1 MNDDLYQKA
10 ILGKAREA
18 AGAGTME
25 EPHARVTVNNPV
37 CGDRVT
43 MEILLS
49 GDRVAAVAHKVRGCL
64 LCEAAASVIGAR
76 APGATRAEI
85 GAVRGTIAALLENGA
100 EIPADGWDELS
111 IFQPVTAHK
120 SRHHCV
126 LLPFEALSRA
136 LDEADS
142 DTGAVQD

>member
-1 MNDDLYQKA
+1 MWPQPHTKA

-18 AGAGTME
+18 NGAGTME
-25 EPHARVTVNNPV
+25 EPDAHVTVDNPV

-43 MEILLS
+43 MEIRLS
-49 GDRVAAVAHKVRGCL
+49 DVGVAAVAHKVRGCL
-64 LCEAAASVIGAR
+64 LCEAAASVIGAN

-85 GAVRGTIAALLENGA
+85 AAARDAVTALIEDGV
-100 EIPADGWDELS
+100 EIPVDGWSELS

-136 LDEADS
+136 LQMADTA
-142 DTGAVQD
+142 D

>member
-18 AGAGTME
+18 NGAGTLD
-25 EPHARVTVNNPV
+25 EPACRVTVNNPI

-43 MEILLS
+43 LEIRLS
-49 GDRVAAVAHKVRGCL
+49 GDRLAALAHKVRGCL
-64 LCEAAASVIGAR
+64 LCEAAASVIGER

-85 GAVRGTIAALLENGA
+85 AAMRQAITALVKDGVA
-100 EIPADGWDELS
+100 IPADGWRELS

-120 SRHHCV
+120 SRHYCV
-126 LLPFEALSRA
+126 LLPFEALNRA
-136 LDEADS
+136 LDEAGPAD
-142 DTGAVQD
+142 

>member
-1 MNDDLYQKA
+1 MNDDLYQQA

-18 AGAGTME
+18 TGAGTME
-25 EPHARVTVNNPV
+25 EPHARVTVNNPI

-43 MEILLS
+43 MEIRLS
-49 GDRVAAVAHKVRGCL
+49 DGHVAAVAHNVRACL

-76 APGATRAEI
+76 APGATQAEI
-85 GAVRGTIAALLENGA
+85 GAARETVTALLEEGV
-100 EIPADGWDELS
+100 EIPADGWIELS
-111 IFQPVTAHK
+111 IFRPVAAHK

-126 LLPFEALSRA
+126 LLPFDALNRA

-142 DTGAVQD
+142 GPGAVQD

>member
-1 MNDDLYQKA
+1 MNDDLYQQA

-18 AGAGTME
+18 TGAGTME
-25 EPHARVTVNNPV
+25 EPHARVTVNNPI

-43 MEILLS
+43 MEIRLS
-49 GDRVAAVAHKVRGCL
+49 DGHIAAVAHNVRACL

-85 GAVRGTIAALLENGA
+85 GAAREAITALIANGT
-100 EIPADGWDELS
+100 EIPADVWSELS

-120 SRHHCV
+120 SRHNCV
-126 LLPFEALSRA
+126 LLPFEALTRS
-136 LDEADS
+136 LDEAGS
-142 DTGAVQD
+142 AN

>member
-18 AGAGTME
+18 TGAGTLDR
-25 EPHARVTVNNPV
+25 PDARVTVNNPV

-43 MEILLS
+43 MEIRLS
-49 GDRVAAVAHKVRGCL
+49 DDRVAAVAHKVRGCL
-64 LCEAAASVIGAR
+64 LCEAAASIIGAN

-85 GAVRGTIAALLENGA
+85 AATRKAVTALIEDGAK
-100 EIPADGWDELS
+100 IPADGWGALS
-111 IFQPVTAHK
+111 IFHPVTAHK

-136 LDEADS
+136 LDKADS
-142 DTGAVQD
+142 A

>member
-18 AGAGTME
+18 TGAGTLE
-25 EPHARVTVNNPV
+25 NADARVTVDNPV

-43 MEILLS
+43 MEIRLS
-49 GDRVAAVAHKVRGCL
+49 DGDVSAVAHKVRGCV
-64 LCEAAASVIGAR
+64 LCEASASVVGAN

-85 GAVRGTIAALLENGA
+85 AAARDAVTALIEDGV
-100 EIPADGWDELS
+100 EIPADGWSELS
-111 IFQPVTAHK
+111 IFRPVTAHK

-136 LDEADS
+136 LDEAGS
-142 DTGAVQD
+142 G

>member
-18 AGAGTME
+18 TGAGTME
-25 EPHARVTVNNPV
+25 EPDAHVTVDNPV

-43 MEILLS
+43 MEIRLS
-49 GDRVAAVAHKVRGCL
+49 DNGVAAVAHKVRGCL
-64 LCEAAASVIGAR
+64 LCEAAASVIGAN

-85 GAVRGTIAALLENGA
+85 AAAREAVTALIEDGV
-100 EIPADGWDELS
+100 EIPADGWSELS

-120 SRHHCV
+120 SRYNCV

-136 LDEADS
+136 LKAADTA
-142 DTGAVQD
+142 D

>member
-1 MNDDLYQKA
+1 LYQKA

-18 AGAGTME
+18 TGAGTLDD
-25 EPHARVTVNNPV
+25 ADASATVNNPV

-43 MEILLS
+43 MEVRLS
-49 GDRVAAVAHKVRGCL
+49 DGRVAAVAHKVRGCL
-64 LCEAAASVIGAR
+64 LCEAAASVVGAN

-85 GAVRGTIAALLENGA
+85 AAARDAVTALIEDGV
-100 EIPADGWDELS
+100 EIPADGWSELS

-136 LDEADS
+136 LKAADTA
-142 DTGAVQD
+142 D

>member
-18 AGAGTME
+18 AGAGTLDQ
-25 EPHARVTVNNPV
+25 PDARVTINNPV

-43 MEILLS
+43 MEIRMS
-49 GDRVAAVAHKVRGCL
+49 GDRVAAVAHKVRGCV
-64 LCEAAASVIGAR
+64 LCEAAASIIGAN

-85 GAVRGTIAALLENGA
+85 AAAREAVTALVEDGA
-100 EIPADGWDELS
+100 EIPADGWRALS

-136 LDEADS
+136 LDEAES
-142 DTGAVQD
+142 S

>member
-1 MNDDLYQKA
+1 MTDELYQRA

-18 AGAGTME
+18 TGAGTMADAD
-25 EPHARVTVNNPV
+25 ARVTVNNPV

-43 MEILLS
+43 MEIRLS
-49 GDRVAAVAHKVRGCL
+49 DDGVAALAHKVRGCL
-64 LCEAAASVIGAR
+64 LCEATASVIGAN

-85 GAVRGTIAALLENGA
+85 AAARDAVTALIEDGV
-100 EIPADGWDELS
+100 EIPADGWSELS

-120 SRHHCV
+120 SRHNCV

-136 LDEADS
+136 LKEADTA
-142 DTGAVQD
+142 D